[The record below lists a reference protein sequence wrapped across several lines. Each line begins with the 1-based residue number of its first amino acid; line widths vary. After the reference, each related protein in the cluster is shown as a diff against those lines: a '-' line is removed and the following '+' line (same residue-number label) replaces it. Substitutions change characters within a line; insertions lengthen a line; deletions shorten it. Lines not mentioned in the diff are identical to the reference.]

1 MKTSKTFRAAIVAL
15 TCLGVC
21 FPQLSMAAETVVV
34 DGIPVSQK
42 IEDVSL
48 QNGLL
53 IGGLVDQAGRG
64 VSDAPVVIGQNGK
77 PVLELRTD
85 ADGRFAAEGL
95 KPGVYQ
101 VVSHGGV
108 NNYRVWEE
116 EAAPAVAK
124 RGVIHTVDPEV
135 ARGARNGGLL
145 GVLANPL
152 VLALIIAAAIAIPLA
167 LDDDDDHEA
176 S

>member
-1 MKTSKTFRAAIVAL
+1 MKASKTFRAAIVAL

-21 FPQLSMAAETVVV
+21 FPQLSKAAENVVI
-34 DGIPVSQK
+34 DGITVSQK

-48 QNGLL
+48 QNGQL

-101 VVSHGGV
+101 VVSHGGLT
-108 NNYRVWEE
+108 NYRVWEE
-116 EAAPAVAK
+116 DTAPAVAK
-124 RGVIHTVDPEV
+124 RGVIHTVDPQV

-152 VLALIIAAAIAIPLA
+152 VLALIIAAAIAVPLA
-167 LDDDDDHEA
+167 LDDDDDHDA

>member
-1 MKTSKTFRAAIVAL
+1 M
-15 TCLGVC
+15 
-21 FPQLSMAAETVVV
+21 
-34 DGIPVSQK
+34 
-42 IEDVSL
+42 
-48 QNGLL
+48 
-53 IGGLVDQAGRG
+53 
-64 VSDAPVVIGQNGK
+64 IGQNGK

-101 VVSHGGV
+101 VVSHGGL

-116 EAAPAVAK
+116 GAAPAVAK
-124 RGVIHTVDPEV
+124 QGVIHTVDPEV

-145 GVLANPL
+145 GILANPI

-167 LDDDDDHEA
+167 LDDDDDDDDA